1 MLTPDYRSFLELSR
15 KATLIPVAKT
25 LSADLLTPVGA
36 FLSVA
41 ARQKYAFLLESV
53 EGGEKIGRYTFLGAD
68 PRTVITARGQE
79 LTIREGKTTRRQ
91 QGSVIELLRE
101 QLRQHTPATIPG
113 LPPFTS
119 GGVGY
124 FAYDMVRQFERLPE
138 TTKDDTQVP
147 DCVFTF
153 YDRLLAFDHLRHQ
166 VHILAAADVRSE
178 SPKKAYDRALADIA
192 AIEKKLA
199 AGLRGQTTSVG
210 RTMATRSRLKFT
222 TVRST
227 IDFVK
232 SVRRAKEYI
241 SAGDIFQVVLSQRL
255 DFKPPAEPFQI
266 YRALRTV
273 NPSPYMFFLKLDDMH
288 VLGAS
293 PEMLVRVTGRKLE
306 YRPIA
311 GTHKRGADAA
321 EDERLIEQLR
331 NDEKERAEHVMLV
344 DLGRNDLGRVSD
356 YGTVKVRDLMY
367 VEKYSHVM
375 HLVSALEG
383 QLRPDLDALDALAAC
398 FPAGT
403 LSGAPKVRA
412 MEIIE
417 ELEPVRRGVYGGSIL
432 YADHAGNLD
441 SCIAIRTMVVNKNR
455 AYVQAG
461 AGIVADSD
469 PESEYPGVHEQGECV
484 AESVREGRIVSSF
497 EFQVSRE
504 KRRHINLLE
513 DLIAWQKSMALVK
526 DIYVYTRSV
535 SKRGDLRIDGPTPTS
550 GRVGPE

>member
-1 MLTPDYRSFLELSR
+1 MLTPDYRNFLQLSR
-15 KATLIPVAKT
+15 DATLIPVVKT
-25 LSADLLTPVGA
+25 LSADLLTPVAA
-36 FLSVA
+36 FLSIA

-53 EGGEKIGRYTFLGAD
+53 EGGEKIGRYTFVGAE
-68 PRTVITARGQE
+68 PRTVITARGSDI
-79 LTIREGKTTRRQ
+79 TVREGSSLSRS
-91 QGSVIELLRE
+91 QGSVIDV
-101 QLRQHTPATIPG
+101 LRQHLRQHHPAAVPG

-138 TTKDDTQVP
+138 RTEDDVGLP
-147 DCVFTF
+147 DCLFTF

-166 VHILAAADVRSE
+166 VHIIAAADVRSE
-178 SPKKAYDRALADIA
+178 PPRKAYDRAVADVA
-192 AIEKKLA
+192 AIERQLSR
-199 AGLRGQTTSVG
+199 GLRGQHMHWSNAGKTKPVKVHSSTSHD
-210 RTMATRSRLKFT
+210 
-222 TVRST
+222 
-227 IDFVK
+227 DFVR

-241 SAGDIFQVVLSQRL
+241 AAGDVFQVVLSQRL

-273 NPSPYMFFLKLDDMH
+273 NPSPYMFFLKLGDVH

-293 PEMLVRVTGRKLE
+293 PEMLIRVSGRKLE

-311 GTHKRGADAA
+311 GTHKRGADAG
-321 EDERLIEQLR
+321 EDDRLIEQLR

-344 DLGRNDLGRVSD
+344 DLGRNDLGRVSE
-356 YGTVKVRDLMY
+356 YGSVKVRDLMY

-383 QLRPDLDALDALAAC
+383 QLRGDVDALDALAAC

-417 ELEPVRRGVYGGSIL
+417 ELEPLRRGVYGGSVL

-441 SCIAIRTMVVNKNR
+441 SCIAIRTMVLHGKR

-469 PESEYPGVHEQGECV
+469 PEKEYQECMNKASALLRA
-484 AESVREGRIVSSF
+484 AE
-497 EFQVSRE
+497 
-504 KRRHINLLE
+504 K
-513 DLIAWQKSMALVK
+513 A
-526 DIYVYTRSV
+526 
-535 SKRGDLRIDGPTPTS
+535 RG
-550 GRVGPE
+550 

>member
-1 MLTPDYRSFLELSR
+1 MITPDFKTFLQLGR
-15 KATLIPVAKT
+15 DATLVPVAKT

-36 FLSVA
+36 FLSIA
-41 ARQKYAFLLESV
+41 SNQKYAFLLESV
-53 EGGEKIGRYTFLGAD
+53 EGGEKIGRYTFLGAQ
-68 PRTVITARGQE
+68 PRKVVTARGRQV
-79 LTIREGKTTRRQ
+79 TIREGPRVQRCE
-91 QGSVIELLRE
+91 SNVVDVLRE
-101 QLRQHTPATIPG
+101 NLRRHKPAASPN

-138 TTKDDTQVP
+138 KAKDDLGLP

-166 VHILAAADVRSE
+166 VHILAAADVRAE
-178 SPKKAYDRALADIA
+178 SPRKAYDRALADID
-192 AIEKKLA
+192 AIERKLA
-199 AGLRGQTTSVG
+199 RGVRSQDLGWSSAG
-210 RTMATRSRLKFT
+210 RTKKIKLHNRTSHA
-222 TVRST
+222 
-227 IDFVK
+227 DFVAG
-232 SVRRAKEYI
+232 VRQAKEYI
-241 SAGDIFQVVLSQRL
+241 AAGDIFQVVLSQRL
-255 DFKPPAEPFQI
+255 DFKAPKDPLQI

-273 NPSPYMFFLKLDDMH
+273 NPSPYMFFLQLDDLH
-288 VLGAS
+288 VIGAS
-293 PEMLVRVTGRKLE
+293 PEMLVRITGRKLE

-321 EDERLIEQLR
+321 EDDRLIEALR
-331 NDEKERAEHVMLV
+331 TDEKERAEHVMLV

-356 YGTVKVRDLMY
+356 YGSVKVRDLMF

-383 QLRPDLDALDALAAC
+383 QLRDELDALDALAAC

-417 ELEPVRRGVYGGSIL
+417 ELEPVRRGVYGGAVL

-441 SCIAIRTMVVNKNR
+441 SCIAIRTMVLHKGR
-455 AYVQAG
+455 AYLQAG

-469 PESEYPGVHEQGECV
+469 PESEYQECLNKASALLRA
-484 AESVREGRIVSSF
+484 AEKVSG
-497 EFQVSRE
+497 Q
-504 KRRHINLLE
+504 
-513 DLIAWQKSMALVK
+513 
-526 DIYVYTRSV
+526 
-535 SKRGDLRIDGPTPTS
+535 
-550 GRVGPE
+550 

>member
-1 MLTPDYRSFLELSR
+1 MLTPDYRTFLQLSR
-15 KATLIPVAKT
+15 DATLIPVAKT

-53 EGGEKIGRYTFLGAD
+53 EGGEKIGRYTFLGAQ
-68 PRTVITARGQE
+68 PRTVITTRGQDI
-79 LTIREGKTTRRQ
+79 TIREGNAVRRSE
-91 QGSVIELLRE
+91 GNVVEVLRSH
-101 QLRQHTPATIPG
+101 LKQHTPAIVPG

-124 FAYDMVRQFERLPE
+124 FAYDMVRQFELLPA
-138 TTKDDTQVP
+138 TAKDDTRLP
-147 DCVFTF
+147 DCIFTF

-166 VHILAAADVRSE
+166 VHIIAAADVRAE
-178 SPKKAYDRALADIA
+178 SPRKAYDRALADIA
-192 AIEKKLA
+192 VIEENLA
-199 AGLRGQTTSVG
+199 RGLRGQRLHWSDDGRKKTRPIKVHHGTSHD
-210 RTMATRSRLKFT
+210 
-222 TVRST
+222 
-227 IDFVK
+227 DFVR

-241 SAGDIFQVVLSQRL
+241 AAGDVFQVVLSQRL

-293 PEMLVRVTGRKLE
+293 PEMLVRVSGRKLE

-344 DLGRNDLGRVSD
+344 DLGRNDLGRVSE

-383 QLRPDLDALDALAAC
+383 RLRDDLDAFDALAAC

-403 LSGAPKVRA
+403 LSGAPKIRA

-417 ELEPVRRGVYGGSIL
+417 ELEPVRRGVYGGSVL

-441 SCIAIRTMVVNKNR
+441 SCIAIRTMVLHGER

-469 PESEYPGVHEQGECV
+469 PESEYQECLNK
-484 AESVREGRIVSSF
+484 ASALLRAC
-497 EFQVSRE
+497 E
-504 KRRHINLLE
+504 KAR
-513 DLIAWQKSMALVK
+513 D
-526 DIYVYTRSV
+526 
-535 SKRGDLRIDGPTPTS
+535 
-550 GRVGPE
+550 

>member
-1 MLTPDYRSFLELSR
+1 MLTPDYRSFLQLSR
-15 KATLIPVAKT
+15 DATLIPVAKT
-25 LSADLLTPVGA
+25 LSADLLTPVAA
-36 FLSVA
+36 FLSIA

-53 EGGEKIGRYTFLGAD
+53 EGGEKIGRYTFLGAE
-68 PRTVITARGQE
+68 PRTVITARGKD
-79 LTIREGKTTRRQ
+79 LTVREGSSVRRSH
-91 QGSVIELLRE
+91 GDVIALLRE
-101 QLRQHTPATIPG
+101 HLRQHGPATLPG

-138 TTKDDTQVP
+138 RTKDDVGLP

-166 VHILAAADVRSE
+166 VHIIAAADVRSE
-178 SPKKAYDRALADIA
+178 SPRKAYDRALADIA
-192 AIEKKLA
+192 AIERKLA
-199 AGLRGQTTSVG
+199 RGVRGQHLHWSNSGKTKPIKVHTS
-210 RTMATRSRLKFT
+210 TSHD
-222 TVRST
+222 
-227 IDFVK
+227 DFVR

-241 SAGDIFQVVLSQRL
+241 AAGDVFQVVLSQRL

-293 PEMLVRVTGRKLE
+293 PEMLIKVSGRKLE

-311 GTHKRGADAA
+311 GTQPRGADAI
-321 EDERLIEQLR
+321 EDERLTERLR

-344 DLGRNDLGRVSD
+344 DLGRNDLGRVSE
-356 YGTVKVRDLMY
+356 YGSVKVRDLMY

-383 QLRPDLDALDALAAC
+383 QLRGDLDALDALAAC

-403 LSGAPKVRA
+403 LSGAPIVRA

-417 ELEPVRRGVYGGSIL
+417 ELEPVRRGVYGGAVM

-441 SCIAIRTMVVNKNR
+441 SCIAIRTMVLHGNR

-469 PESEYPGVHEQGECV
+469 PEKEFEECMNKASALLRA
-484 AESVREGRIVSSF
+484 AE
-497 EFQVSRE
+497 
-504 KRRHINLLE
+504 K
-513 DLIAWQKSMALVK
+513 A
-526 DIYVYTRSV
+526 
-535 SKRGDLRIDGPTPTS
+535 RG
-550 GRVGPE
+550 